1 VWHSHNPERTKRVL
15 AAWDEHATDPYLP
28 RTLAIRLRRAGFFVE
43 SPQVMPLLNADFD
56 ANTYSN
62 RVIDLIVSFVVGQGK
77 IPRHEANTWACE
89 MRQLG
94 EGGEYF
100 FSVNR
105 YLFWPGGL
113 SEPRL
118 ACAQRARCCC

>member
-1 VWHSHNPERTKRVL
+1 
-15 AAWDEHATDPYLP
+15 
-28 RTLAIRLRRAGFFVE
+28 
-43 SPQVMPLLNADFD
+43 
-56 ANTYSN
+56 
-62 RVIDLIVSFVVGQGK
+62 VIDLIVSFVVGQGK